1 MLELPTIRGGETDWE
16 LKFYRVEP
24 EVSYVEKHGADC
36 NGFNSEVMAS
46 KLGAF
51 LKHKEAYDRRESPS
65 GFFPGGG
72 QQKTHP
78 LSEDG
83 SSLKTKID

>member
-51 LKHKEAYDRRESPS
+51 LKHKVAVN
-65 GFFPGGG
+65 
-72 QQKTHP
+72 
-78 LSEDG
+78 LSTIITG
-83 SSLKTKID
+83 L